1 MKKILLAIMAFAVLP
16 AFASANELNTG
27 ISLGNSKMGG
37 DNYTSDSKLA
47 YSIFSEINL
56 TPMPNLF
63 IGAEVQ
69 KLGTMKYEDEDGK
82 DEWAVYQY
90 GTYAKLKLFDIPNGS
105 GSFFGNFKLGFGGY
119 VTRVEKNGDGHAIDA
134 DGFGYNI
141 GFGVGYMF
149 NQGTSV
155 SLSYTMHNYEEE
167 DTEGK
172 KADDCKV
179 KVFGITVAQ
188 KFGYTPKRSVRKMEK
203 IENVQNVVYEQ
214 QPGQR
219 PATGNMVVSTDPCGG
234 LCPKT
239 VPAAVLNLNYN
250 NQW

>member
-16 AFASANELNTG
+16 AFASANELNIG
-27 ISLGNSKMGG
+27 ISLGNSKTSG
-37 DNYTSDSKLA
+37 DLNPSDSKLA
-47 YSIFSEINL
+47 YSIFSEMNITSL
-56 TPMPNLF
+56 PNLF
-63 IGAEVQ
+63 IGAEFQ

-82 DEWAVYQY
+82 DEWAIYQY

-119 VTRVEKNGDGHAIDA
+119 HTTVEKNGEGHAIGA
-134 DGFGYNI
+134 EGFGYNI

-155 SLSYTMHNYEEE
+155 SLSYTMHKYE
-167 DTEGK
+167 DK
-172 KADDCKV
+172 DDDGEKYDNCKH

-219 PATGNMVVSTDPCGG
+219 PATRNMVVSTDPCDG

-239 VPAAVLNLNYN
+239 VPAAVLDLNYN